1 MCLPPLDSVTF
12 HSNMILTQKER
23 LIRCCWFGSTKSLAD
38 CNALDVNCLA
48 SVDCQR
54 RIPMMMIRTGF
65 MVSVGGNDTIVM
77 GIAPD

>member
-1 MCLPPLDSVTF
+1 
-12 HSNMILTQKER
+12 
-23 LIRCCWFGSTKSLAD
+23 
-38 CNALDVNCLA
+38 VNCLA

-54 RIPMMMIRTGF
+54 RIPMMMMRTGF